1 MHGVARTSARCGKL
15 SRPCPPQPLP
25 CSPRTIGGAVHRRR
39 REIGM
44 RIALGALPSHVS
56 FMVLRQGLVLAAS
69 GLVIGLALGLM
80 FSRLLSS
87 LLFGLPPTD
96 PAAFGGAAAVLLG
109 VAALASYLPAR
120 RATRVDPTIALR
132 SE

>member
-1 MHGVARTSARCGKL
+1 M
-15 SRPCPPQPLP
+15 
-25 CSPRTIGGAVHRRR
+25 
-39 REIGM
+39 
-44 RIALGALPSHVS
+44 HVS
-56 FMVLRQGLVLAAS
+56 FMVLRQGLVLATS
-69 GLVIGLALGLM
+69 GLVIGLALGLI
-80 FSRLLSS
+80 FSRLLGS

-120 RATRVDPTIALR
+120 RATQVDPTIALR